1 MATLTVGSGQQYNT
15 ISAAIAASR
24 DGDTIAVQ
32 AGTYYNDFAT
42 INTKITIVGVGG
54 MANIVATTQPSN
66 GKGIF
71 VTNTDVRIENMS
83 FSGASVP
90 DGNGAG
96 IRYESGNLTIVNSYF
111 HDNQDGLL
119 ANSSANGSITIT
131 GSEFANNGIGDGYTH
146 NIYVNDIQTLTITDS
161 YFHDASVGHQIK
173 SRAQNTII
181 RDNRIYDGA
190 AGGGTG
196 SYSIDIPNGGK
207 AEITGNII
215 QQSSASQNPA
225 IVHYG
230 GEGGPY
236 AGSSLVIS
244 DNTVVN
250 QLTSSSAKLLSNAT
264 SVTATVSGNDV
275 YGLTSGQIA
284 SGPAS
289 VSATTYLNTAPTLD
303 VAHPWDE
310 ASSPLPGFTVTV
322 TDTTPTQDQ
331 AVGATVAATGGSL
344 AGLGISYQWQSYEGG
359 SWKAIAGATGA
370 SYKPGSGEVGEAL
383 RLAVTVSNGSTS
395 DTVVSNATE
404 VSGRHFVGAGSTADA
419 PTLTA
424 GADLAA
430 GNGGNDLLS
439 GLAGNDT
446 LYGGAGNDTLD
457 GGSGNDR
464 MLGGAGDDHYVVNA
478 SGDVVAEAANAGH
491 DVVETSLSTYSL
503 TANVEEVIVK
513 ATGGAL
519 VRGNGLGND
528 MLGGG
533 GADSLYGNAG
543 NDTLDGGHGNDLLAG
558 GAGNDFYIVEGQG
571 DRVAEGANSGA
582 DTVSVTD
589 GTRYTLSANVE
600 TLLLSGDSVTT
611 GIGNRLANTIIGNEG
626 NNTIWGQAGAD
637 TLNGGGG
644 NDVLVGGDGRDVLT
658 GGSGADLFRFLKA
671 SDSTVAAPDRITD
684 FAPGQDHIDLR
695 QMDANP
701 SQGGNQA
708 FSYVTSFD
716 NHPGEVMVASL
727 GGGSYR
733 VLGDINGDG
742 SADFAIDVT
751 SSGGPAANWF
761 LL

>member
-1 MATLTVGSGQQYNT
+1 
-15 ISAAIAASR
+15 
-24 DGDTIAVQ
+24 
-32 AGTYYNDFAT
+32 
-42 INTKITIVGVGG
+42 

-96 IRYESGNLTIVNSYF
+96 IRYQGGNLTIVNSYF

-119 ANSSANGSITIT
+119 ANASASGTITIT
-131 GSEFANNGIGDGYTH
+131 GSEFAKNGTGDGYTH
-146 NIYVNDIQTLTITDS
+146 NIYVNEIQTLTITDS

-236 AGSSLVIS
+236 AGSSLMIS

-303 VAHPWDE
+303 AAHPWDE

-359 SWKAIAGATGA
+359 SWKAVAGATGA
-370 SYKPGSGEVGEAL
+370 SYVPGSGEVGEAL
-383 RLAVTVSNGSTS
+383 RLAVTISNGSTS
-395 DTVVSNATE
+395 STTVSNATE
-404 VSGRHFVGAGSTADA
+404 VTGRHFVGAGSTADA

-424 GADLAA
+424 GADFAL
-430 GNGGNDLLS
+430 GNDGNDLLS

-446 LYGGAGNDTLD
+446 LDGGAGNDTLD
-457 GGSGNDR
+457 GGVGNDR
-464 MLGGAGDDHYVVNA
+464 MIGGAGNDHYVVNA
-478 SGDVVAEAANAGH
+478 TGDVVVETANAGR
-491 DVVETSLSTYSL
+491 DVVETSLATYTL
-503 TANVEEVIVK
+503 AANVEDAIVT
-513 ATGGAL
+513 AAGGAR
-519 VRGNGLGND
+519 VNGNDLGND
-528 MLGGG
+528 ILGGG

-543 NDTLDGGHGNDLLAG
+543 ADTLDGGHGNDLLAG
-558 GAGNDFYIVEGQG
+558 GAGNDFYVIDSPA
-571 DRVAEGANSGA
+571 DRVVEGANQGA

-589 GTRYTLSANVE
+589 GTSYTLLANTE
-600 TLLLSGDSVTT
+600 ALLLT
-611 GIGNRLANTIIGNEG
+611 GGSLITGVGNGLANTIIGNDG
-626 NNTIWGQAGAD
+626 ANVLRGQAGAD
-637 TLNGGGG
+637 TLVGGGG
-644 NDVLVGGDGRDVLT
+644 ADTLIGGDGRDVLT
-658 GGSGADLFRFLKA
+658 GGAGADHFRFLNPA
-671 SDSTVAAPDRITD
+671 DSTVAAPDRITD
-684 FAPGQDHIDLR
+684 FVAGQDRIDLR
-695 QMDANP
+695 QIDANP

-708 FSYVTSFD
+708 FSYVTGFD

-727 GGGSYR
+727 GGTSYQVR
-733 VLGDINGDG
+733 GDINGDG

-751 SSGGPAANWF
+751 SASAPAANWF